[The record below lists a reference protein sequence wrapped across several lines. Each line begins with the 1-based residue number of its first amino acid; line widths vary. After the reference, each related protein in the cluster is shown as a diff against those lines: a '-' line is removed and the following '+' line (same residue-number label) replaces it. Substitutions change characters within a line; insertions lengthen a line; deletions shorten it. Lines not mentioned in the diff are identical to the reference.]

1 VKKVHRLGNYELVA
15 KLGQGAM
22 GAVYLAKN
30 PEGRDV
36 ALKLLPPNLAQ
47 DQEFLE
53 RFRREARAASKL
65 SHPNIVAAL
74 DVGFADK
81 YHYIAM
87 EYVDGPNLE
96 VVLKKKGRLNIAE
109 ILRVAQ
115 DVASALTEAE
125 KHGIVHRDIKPANI
139 LMNSKGVCK
148 LTDMGLSSA
157 SAGDQRVTMA
167 GFAVGTPFYISPE
180 QARGEM
186 NVDTRA
192 DIYSLGATLYHLCTG
207 TLPFPGTNP
216 VVIMTQ
222 HISERPQPAHLRE
235 PSVPKHLSQ
244 LLEKMMAKDPAARP
258 QNAAELKEDLERC
271 ARGEAPVLKGTPPA
285 SQLRTERPNVPAPQP
300 AQAAPSGSPKTTFL
314 DRVNALIPFAPV
326 PLRLP
331 IFAVGMTLLLLG
343 AIFLIVRL
351 LK

>member
-1 VKKVHRLGNYELVA
+1 MA

-30 PEGRDV
+30 AEGKEV
-36 ALKLLPPNLAQ
+36 ALKVLPPNLAQ

-65 SHPNIVAAL
+65 THPNIVAAL

-96 VVLKKKGRLNIAE
+96 VMLKKKQRFNLAEIIRIGKDIAE
-109 ILRVAQ
+109 
-115 DVASALTEAE
+115 ALTEAE
-125 KHGIVHRDIKPANI
+125 KHGIVHRDIKPANL
-139 LMNSKGVCK
+139 LMNSQGVTK
-148 LTDMGLSSA
+148 LTDLGLSSA

-180 QARGEM
+180 QARGEL
-186 NVDTRA
+186 NVDCRA

-216 VVIMTQ
+216 IVIMTQ

-235 PSVPKHLSQ
+235 PSVPKHLGQ
-244 LLEKMMAKDPAARP
+244 LIEKLMAKDPAARP
-258 QNAAELKEDLERC
+258 QNAVELLEDLERC
-271 ARGEAPVLKGTPPA
+271 AKGESPVMKGAPLQSQARTSKSAFAGAPP
-285 SQLRTERPNVPAPQP
+285 SSKSKVTPAP
-300 AQAAPSGSPKTTFL
+300 AKPSKTFL
-314 DRVNALIPFAPV
+314 ERVNGWVPFAPV
-326 PLRLP
+326 ALRLP
-331 IFAVGMTLLLLG
+331 IFAVFVTLLLLG
-343 AIFLIVRL
+343 AIFMIVRL